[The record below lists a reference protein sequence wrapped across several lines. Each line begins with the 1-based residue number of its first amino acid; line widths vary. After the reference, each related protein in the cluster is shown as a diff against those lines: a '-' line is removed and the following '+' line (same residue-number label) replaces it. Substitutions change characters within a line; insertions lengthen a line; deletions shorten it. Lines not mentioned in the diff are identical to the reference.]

1 MTYKALTKTG
11 MYKHKFIYQAL
22 PHNDVFNLDKINIV
36 LNVYSREVLRK
47 NNEII
52 FSFGLV

>member
-1 MTYKALTKTG
+1 MTYKTLTKTG
-11 MYKHKFIYQAL
+11 MSKHKFIYQAL
-22 PHNDVFNLDKINIV
+22 LHNDVFNLDKINIV

>member
-11 MYKHKFIYQAL
+11 MSKHKFIYQAL

-47 NNEII
+47 NNEMI
-52 FSFGLV
+52 FSCGLV

>member
-11 MYKHKFIYQAL
+11 MSKQKFIYQAL